1 MKKIAVLLPALVLLL
16 ASCEQEPYADFI
28 ASSGTVEVYESVYF
42 TNTSSDYV
50 DYFEWDFGDGTW
62 SDAINPVHSYEES
75 GTYEVTLSAFRNN
88 HVVDRTSVIVQV
100 LTTSLRVIVEE
111 YYDHYRVA
119 GASVILY
126 PTLDDWDFQTNAVI
140 EGFTD
145 NNGIVTFDNLN
156 PAIYYLDVWQS
167 SHNNYQL
174 AEEDIGWMMTDQLY
188 RNEMNEFVAYVD
200 YIGSVTRLDG
210 KKVAQYKLL
219 KMEPRIKKYVQ

>member
-1 MKKIAVLLPALVLLL
+1 MKRIAVLLPALVLLL
-16 ASCEQEPYADFI
+16 ASCEQEPFADFI
-28 ASSGTVEVYESVYF
+28 ASSGTVEVYERVYF
-42 TNTSSDYV
+42 TNTSSDYA

-62 SDAINPVHSYEES
+62 SDAINPVHYYEEA
-75 GTYEVTLSAFRNN
+75 GTYEVTLTAFRNN
-88 HVVDRTSVIVQV
+88 HVVDRTSVNVRV

-126 PTLDDWDFQTNAVI
+126 PTPDDWEFQTNAVI

-156 PAIYYLDVWQS
+156 PAIYFLDVWQS

-174 AEEDIGWMMTDQLY
+174 AEEDFGWIMTDQLL